1 LDSKIYHTLEYHNTD
16 TMRGDTKTPDSQ
28 PDDIDLLALL
38 ERSILFFKKYKWIFL
53 AAILLGLLLGLLR
66 YRSLPKLYK
75 SRLILHSIV
84 LTNQNDIQIV
94 ANWNALLTS
103 RGYTELAADFNC
115 QEDILHKVK
124 QIKAEEIQKVFTPT
138 NPNGFTID
146 VLVTDISVLEELQKG
161 IVYGFDNS
169 EYVKDR
175 LAAKRN
181 RLREL
186 IDKTSAE
193 VKRLDSTKKTVE
205 NILSGK
211 GASSS
216 SLIVDASGISRQ
228 LIEMNEKLHSFR
240 EDLKFTNSVLV
251 LQSFSKFK
259 TPVGP
264 NLFVWLFLGLASCL
278 SIAYLYAL
286 FSSTNQKLKK
296 RSRLRKET

>member
-1 LDSKIYHTLEYHNTD
+1 MH
-16 TMRGDTKTPDSQ
+16 GDTKTPDFQ

-53 AAILLGLLLGLLR
+53 AAILFGLLLGFLR
-66 YRSLPKLYK
+66 YRSLPRLYK

-94 ANWNALLTS
+94 ANWNALLKS
-103 RGYTELAADFNC
+103 GGYAELAADFNC
-115 QEDILHKVK
+115 REDILPKVK

-146 VLVTDISVLEELQKG
+146 VLVTDNSALEELQKG

-175 LAAKRN
+175 LDAKRN

-186 IDKTSAE
+186 IDKTSTE

-228 LIEMNEKLHSFR
+228 LIEMNEKLLSFR
-240 EDLKFTNSVLV
+240 EDLKFTNAVLV

-259 TPVGP
+259 APVGP

-278 SIAYLYAL
+278 SVAYLYAL

-296 RSRLRKET
+296 RSHLRKKT